1 LTISASI
8 GASPFTVTV
17 AVVGEPLACGVAIGR
32 LTGDATVVAAAG
44 ALDDVAAVV
53 VEDVE
58 LAAEL
63 LDEALLDEVALVAG
77 VAVGDAPPQAVTSK
91 PPAARPVSVRKRR
104 RVNRAGGA
112 LP

>member
-1 LTISASI
+1 
-8 GASPFTVTV
+8 
-17 AVVGEPLACGVAIGR
+17 
-32 LTGDATVVAAAG
+32 
-44 ALDDVAAVV
+44 V
-53 VEDVE
+53 VEVAELVVE
-58 LAAEL
+58 LAAAVLEL